1 MSVETLLVIFVGV
14 TALAFTMQCLSVWWA
29 ARAIRQLTG
38 RLEVQSHDVE
48 RKLRVVQERLLA
60 VSEDLKPLRAS
71 AEHVGANVNEVSETL
86 RRRAGDLD
94 KFIDE
99 LMGLGREQASKID
112 YLVTD
117 TVQKFE
123 QTTEIIQKD
132 VLRPAVEIS
141 AFIKGLR
148 SGLAVLFS
156 KQPASKPVDAAEE
169 ELFI

>member
-1 MSVETLLVIFVGV
+1 MTVETLLVIFVGV

-29 ARAIRQLTG
+29 ARSIRQLTG
-38 RLEVQSHDVE
+38 RLELQSREVE
-48 RKLRVVQERLLA
+48 RKLRIVQDRLLT
-60 VSEDLKPLRAS
+60 VSQDLTPLRAS
-71 AEHVGANVNEVSETL
+71 AEKVGANVNEVSETL
-86 RRRAGDLD
+86 RRRADDLD

-99 LMGLGREQASKID
+99 LMDLGREQASKID

-141 AFIKGLR
+141 AFIKGIR

-156 KQPASKPVDAAEE
+156 KQASSKPVDTSEE

>member
-1 MSVETLLVIFVGV
+1 MTVETLLVIFVGV
-14 TALAFTMQCLSVWWA
+14 TALAFTLQCLSVWWT
-29 ARAIRQLTG
+29 ARSVRQLAG
-38 RLEVQSHDVE
+38 RLELQSRDVE
-48 RKLRVVQERLLA
+48 RKLRLVQDRL
-60 VSEDLKPLRAS
+60 VSVSQDLKPLRSS
-71 AEHVGANVNEVSETL
+71 AEHVSANVNEVSETL

-94 KFIDE
+94 KFLDE
-99 LMGLGREQASKID
+99 LMDLGREQASKID

-123 QTTEIIQKD
+123 QTTEVIQKD

-141 AFIKGLR
+141 AFIKGIR

-156 KQPASKPVDAAEE
+156 KQTSSKPVDASEE